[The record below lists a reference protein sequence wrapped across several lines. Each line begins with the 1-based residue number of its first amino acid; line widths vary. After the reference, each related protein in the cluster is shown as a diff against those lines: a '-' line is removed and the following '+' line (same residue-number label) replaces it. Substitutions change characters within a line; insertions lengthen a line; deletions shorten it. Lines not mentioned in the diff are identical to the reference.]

1 MADIRRTP
9 GGLPIVRIADSQ
21 GRLHDYTL
29 AVVVRPVARWSCRL
43 IRLGASGEVAAEYLV
58 QHWPHG
64 NWTCTC
70 PDFRMRRRKL
80 GRPCKHV
87 CAVADVH
94 GFLGAFTDG

>member
-43 IRLGASGEVAAEYLV
+43 IRLGPEGEVEKEYLV
-58 QHWPHG
+58 QFWPAG

-70 PDFRMRRRKL
+70 PDWRMRRRQT
-80 GRPCKHV
+80 GRPCKHLI
-87 CAVADVH
+87 ALADIH
-94 GFLGAFTDG
+94 DFLRGLSP